1 MMVFEFGSEAWQG
14 TGNSNTAR
22 SGAVSSEHYVAL
34 RWVVEAETVTV
45 VVSGR
50 GIIDRAFIEEYLL
63 AMTAM
68 GAKGYRKLFDLTH
81 AAFEIQR
88 DDVSAVAQAL
98 MQFGADGRAGPVAIV
113 VGMSPLALDMAVL
126 LKQNIE
132 PSRPFRVF
140 RGLSEARQWL
150 RLTPVR

>member
-1 MMVFEFGSEAWQG
+1 M
-14 TGNSNTAR
+14 
-22 SGAVSSEHYVAL
+22 
-34 RWVVEAETVTV
+34 
-45 VVSGR
+45 VSGR
-50 GIIDRAFIEEYLL
+50 GIIDRAFIEQYLL

-68 GAKGYRKLFDLTH
+68 ETKGYRKLFDLTH
-81 AAFEIQR
+81 AALEIQR
-88 DDVSAVAQAL
+88 DDISAVAQAL
-98 MQFGADGRAGPVAIV
+98 MQFGADGRAGPVAMV

-140 RGLSEARQWL
+140 RHVDEARQWL

>member
-1 MMVFEFGSEAWQG
+1 
-14 TGNSNTAR
+14 
-22 SGAVSSEHYVAL
+22 
-34 RWVVEAETVTV
+34 VVEAETLTV

-50 GIIDRAFIEEYLL
+50 RIVDRAFIEQYLL

-68 GAKGYRKLFDLTH
+68 GTKSYRKLFDLTH
-81 AAFEIQR
+81 AALEIQR
-88 DDVSAVAQAL
+88 DDISAVAQAL
-98 MQFGADGRAGPVAIV
+98 MQFGADGRAGPVAMV

-140 RGLSEARQWL
+140 RGLNEARQWL
-150 RLTPVR
+150 SLTPVR

>member
-1 MMVFEFGSEAWQG
+1 
-14 TGNSNTAR
+14 
-22 SGAVSSEHYVAL
+22 VAL
-34 RWVVEAETVTV
+34 HWVVETDTSTV

-50 GIIDRAFIEEYLL
+50 GTVDRAFIEQYLL

-68 GAKGYRKLFDLTH
+68 GARGYRKLFDLSH
-81 AAFEIQR
+81 AAFEIQHE
-88 DDVSAVAQAL
+88 DVRAVAGAL
-98 MQFGADGRAGPVAIV
+98 TQFGADGSAGPVAIV
-113 VGMSPLALDMAVL
+113 VGMSPLSVDMAVL

-140 RGLSEARQWL
+140 TRLDEARQWL

>member
-1 MMVFEFGSEAWQG
+1 
-14 TGNSNTAR
+14 
-22 SGAVSSEHYVAL
+22 
-34 RWVVEAETVTV
+34 

-50 GIIDRAFIEEYLL
+50 GLIDRAFIEQYLL

-68 GAKGYRKLFDLTH
+68 GTKSYRKLFDLTH

-88 DDVSAVAQAL
+88 HDVGRVAQAL
-98 MQFGADGRAGPVAIV
+98 MQFGADGKAGPVAMV

-140 RGLSEARQWL
+140 RRVAEARQWL

>member
-1 MMVFEFGSEAWQG
+1 L
-14 TGNSNTAR
+14 
-22 SGAVSSEHYVAL
+22 AL
-34 RWVVEAETVTV
+34 HWVVEAETFTV
-45 VVSGR
+45 VVGGR
-50 GIIDRAFIEEYLL
+50 GIIDRAFIEQYLL

-68 GAKGYRKLFDLTH
+68 GTKSYRKLFDLTH

-98 MQFGADGRAGPVAIV
+98 MQFGADGKAGPVAMV

-140 RGLSEARQWL
+140 RRVDEARQWL
-150 RLTPVR
+150 LLTPAR